1 MRHDKKIKA
10 AFVFILILGAF
21 LTYLYLIG
29 TITFLSTGQT
39 DLPLGFIQALKI
51 ALSNRGI
58 LFLIS
63 ISALLFVYIFSLRHK
78 KTNKKMDPRG
88 FYYSDEGDHGTAG
101 WLTEKEMKEV
111 LDLKPVNK
119 TDGIILG
126 EFENKIVSLPADTYL
141 NKHMMIIGAPGTMK
155 SRAIVRNNLFQI
167 IKREESVVITDPK
180 GEMYTDTA
188 SLFQK
193 AGYMVRVFN
202 LKNPDQSDRWNA
214 LSRLSSDDLSEIQ
227 ILAGNII
234 NNTTDGA
241 GFWDDGALNLLTAL
255 MLYKM
260 SDPDEKEHSLPA
272 VYRMISTYTLKEIT
286 ALFDRLPLSHP
297 AKVPFKFFS
306 DASDTV
312 KASHYTGL
320 GVRLQILQNPKVC
333 RILEGKG
340 MDLLSLGKRKCAYFV
355 IMSDNDST
363 LKFVSS
369 MFFSSLIKKLSDY
382 ADTLPKKRLNV
393 PVNFWL
399 DEFNNIGKIG
409 ASEDG
414 SDFARAQSVIRSRS
428 MNLILC
434 VQSLGQLQNRY
445 PKNVWAE
452 LLGNCDTVLM
462 LGCNDEITA
471 NYVSKRSGLMTIIQ
485 GSTAVDRK
493 TIAAWQMIPSYRETE
508 SKSKRYLLTED
519 EVYTLP
525 PDEMIVIIRSKK
537 IFKLKKFDYIRHP
550 AARAIIQKDPDLYRS
565 EKLLKKKSAS
575 FQTDQNIREGDPATG
590 GPGTF
595 SQTDPETTWKEGGP
609 APDNLDLKLTEVSLE
624 KDEQKITEKPKRKN
638 GNKDSVAQEKTL
650 WDQISI

>member
-1 MRHDKKIKA
+1 
-10 AFVFILILGAF
+10 
-21 LTYLYLIG
+21 
-29 TITFLSTGQT
+29 
-39 DLPLGFIQALKI
+39 
-51 ALSNRGI
+51 
-58 LFLIS
+58 
-63 ISALLFVYIFSLRHK
+63 
-78 KTNKKMDPRG
+78 
-88 FYYSDEGDHGTAG
+88 
-101 WLTEKEMKEV
+101 
-111 LDLKPVNK
+111 
-119 TDGIILG
+119 
-126 EFENKIVSLPADTYL
+126 
-141 NKHMMIIGAPGTMK
+141 
-155 SRAIVRNNLFQI
+155 
-167 IKREESVVITDPK
+167 
-180 GEMYTDTA
+180 
-188 SLFQK
+188 
-193 AGYMVRVFN
+193 
-202 LKNPDQSDRWNA
+202 
-214 LSRLSSDDLSEIQ
+214 
-227 ILAGNII
+227 
-234 NNTTDGA
+234 
-241 GFWDDGALNLLTAL
+241 
-255 MLYKM
+255 
-260 SDPDEKEHSLPA
+260 
-272 VYRMISTYTLKEIT
+272 
-286 ALFDRLPLSHP
+286 
-297 AKVPFKFFS
+297 
-306 DASDTV
+306 
-312 KASHYTGL
+312 
-320 GVRLQILQNPKVC
+320 
-333 RILEGKG
+333 

-471 NYVSKRSGLMTIIQ
+471 KYVSKRSGLMTIIQ

-537 IFKLKKFDYIRHP
+537 IFKLKKFDYLRHP
-550 AARAIIQKDPDLYRS
+550 AAGQIIQKDPDLYRS

-575 FQTDQNIREGDPATG
+575 FQTDKNIREGDPATG

-609 APDNLDLKLTEVSLE
+609 APANLDLKLTEVSLE
-624 KDEQKITEKPKRKN
+624 EKEEKPIVNILVRRSRQS
-638 GNKDSVAQEKTL
+638 GVARATIP
-650 WDQISI
+650 D

>member
-1 MRHDKKIKA
+1 MMRFKKIKIA
-10 AFVFILILGAF
+10 LISLLSLLIICAYVYLIGILTYLSLGGRDLPIGILEAASLSISSRGLIFMISILAFVF
-21 LTYLYLIG
+21 TYI
-29 TITFLSTGQT
+29 
-39 DLPLGFIQALKI
+39 
-51 ALSNRGI
+51 
-58 LFLIS
+58 
-63 ISALLFVYIFSLRHK
+63 VSLRYK
-78 KTNKKMDPRG
+78 KTNKKLDPRG
-88 FYYSDEGDHGTAG
+88 FYYSSDGDHGTAG
-101 WLTEKEMKEV
+101 WLSEKEMKEV
-111 LDLKPVNK
+111 LDVKPIGK
-119 TDGIILG
+119 TDGIIFG
-126 EFENKIVSLPADTYL
+126 EFEGKIVSLPSDTRL
-141 NKHMMIIGAPGTMK
+141 NKHMMVIGASGTMK

-167 IKREESVVITDPK
+167 IKRGESVVITDPK
-180 GEMYTDTA
+180 GEMYTDTV
-188 SLFQK
+188 SLFKK
-193 AGYMVRVFN
+193 AGYEIRVFN

-214 LSRLSSDDLSEIQ
+214 LARLSGDDLSEIQ

-286 ALFDRLPLSHP
+286 VLFDRLPLSHP
-297 AKVPFKFFS
+297 AKVPFKFFE
-306 DASDTV
+306 DASETV

-333 RILEGKG
+333 RMLEGKG
-340 MDLLSLGKRKCAYFV
+340 MNLINLGKRKCAYFV

-382 ADTLPKKRLNV
+382 ADSLPEKKLKV

-414 SDFARAQSVIRSRS
+414 SDFARAQSVIRSRN
-428 MNLILC
+428 MNLVLC
-434 VQSLGQLQNRY
+434 IQSLGQLQNRY

-452 LLGNCDTVLM
+452 LLGNCDSVLM

-471 NYVSKRSGLMTIIQ
+471 KYVSKRSGLMTIIQ

-508 SKSKRYLLTED
+508 SKNKRYLLTED
-519 EVYTLP
+519 EVYTLAA
-525 PDEMIVIIRSKK
+525 DEMIVILRSKK
-537 IFKLKKFDYIRHP
+537 IFKLKKYDYLRHP
-550 AARAIIQKDPDLYRS
+550 AARTIIKKDPDQYRS
-565 EKLLKKKSAS
+565 ERLLKKKSAAY
-575 FQTDQNIREGDPATG
+575 QTDKNKSEGDLALS
-590 GPGTF
+590 GPGSI
-595 SQTDPETTWKEGGP
+595 SQTDSETTWREGRP
-609 APDNLDLKLTEVSLE
+609 APASLDLKLTEVSLE
-624 KDEQKITEKPKRKN
+624 EEEQKITEKPKKKRSS
-638 GNKDSVAQEKTL
+638 KDAAAHEKTL

>member
-1 MRHDKKIKA
+1 
-10 AFVFILILGAF
+10 
-21 LTYLYLIG
+21 
-29 TITFLSTGQT
+29 
-39 DLPLGFIQALKI
+39 
-51 ALSNRGI
+51 
-58 LFLIS
+58 
-63 ISALLFVYIFSLRHK
+63 
-78 KTNKKMDPRG
+78 
-88 FYYSDEGDHGTAG
+88 
-101 WLTEKEMKEV
+101 
-111 LDLKPVNK
+111 
-119 TDGIILG
+119 
-126 EFENKIVSLPADTYL
+126 
-141 NKHMMIIGAPGTMK
+141 
-155 SRAIVRNNLFQI
+155 
-167 IKREESVVITDPK
+167 
-180 GEMYTDTA
+180 
-188 SLFQK
+188 
-193 AGYMVRVFN
+193 MVRVFN

-320 GVRLQILQNPKVC
+320 GVRLQNLQNPKVC

-471 NYVSKRSGLMTIIQ
+471 KYVSKRSGLMTIIQ

-537 IFKLKKFDYIRHP
+537 IFKLKKFDYLRHP
-550 AARAIIQKDPDLYRS
+550 AAGQIIQKDQDLYRS

-575 FQTDQNIREGDPATG
+575 FQTDKKIREGDLTTG
-590 GPGTF
+590 GPGSF
-595 SQTDPETTWKEGGP
+595 SQTDLETTWKEGGP
-609 APDNLDLKLTEVSLE
+609 APANLDLKLTEISLE
-624 KDEQKITEKPKRKN
+624 EKEEKITERPQKKKS
-638 GNKDSVAQEKTL
+638 NKEAAAQEKTL